1 MARVLAIRQLGN
13 GLSYVGHCKDA
24 LSVQGAE
31 ISMLRRIGA
40 PVMEVLGVQNNLAV
54 TYEDLGRVDEAL
66 SMRQDVYSGRLKL
79 NGEEHEYTLTAANN
93 YAFSLVQLKRFEEA
107 KALLR
112 KTMPVARRVLEV
124 SHCVT
129 LQMRSLYAQALYR
142 DPGATLGD
150 LREAVSTLEDMERT
164 ARRVLGG
171 THPLV
176 VQIERHLRAAR
187 EVLDAHGTSPGGS

>member
-1 MARVLAIRQLGN
+1 M
-13 GLSYVGHCKDA
+13 
-24 LSVQGAE
+24 
-31 ISMLRRIGA
+31 
-40 PVMEVLGVQNNLAV
+40 QNNLSV
-54 TYEDLGRVDEAL
+54 TYERLGRRDEAL
-66 SMRQDVYSGRLKL
+66 SLRQEVYSVCLKRF
-79 NGEEHEYTLTAANN
+79 GEHEQYLLATNN
-93 YAFSLVQLKRFEEA
+93 YASSLVDLRRYQEA
-107 KALLR
+107 KALLC

>member
-79 NGEEHEYTLTAANN
+79 NGEEHKETIGAAHNN
-93 YAFSLVQLKRFEEA
+93 IWDVGVGSRQNP
-107 KALLR
+107 
-112 KTMPVARRVLEV
+112 M
-124 SHCVT
+124 
-129 LQMRSLYAQALYR
+129 
-142 DPGATLGD
+142 
-150 LREAVSTLEDMERT
+150 
-164 ARRVLGG
+164 GG
-171 THPLV
+171 F
-176 VQIERHLRAAR
+176 
-187 EVLDAHGTSPGGS
+187 